1 MKSSLNIGLSF
12 GLTSGVITTLGLMV
26 GLYSSTK
33 SELVVIGGILTI
45 AFADSLSDS
54 IGIHISQESENTK
67 NKKEIWEATIFT
79 LISKIIFSS
88 IFILPV
94 LLLDLKKAILISI
107 LIGIYLIILISI
119 GLARVRKENP
129 WYVVTEHLFI
139 AIVVIILTYYIGHW
153 ISLIFG

>member
-1 MKSSLNIGLSF
+1 MKSSLNIGLCF

-45 AFADSLSDS
+45 ALADSFSDS
-54 IGIHISQESENTK
+54 IGIHVSQESENKK

-119 GLARVRKENP
+119 ALARARKENP
-129 WYVVTEHLFI
+129 WYVVTEHLVI
-139 AIVVIILTYYIGHW
+139 TIVVIILTYYIGHW
-153 ISLIFG
+153 ISLIFS